1 MDSNQSGIDGGT
13 IWGQMIIQGE
23 QQYARLEMNQSAS
36 FSLIESLQF
45 KEADEMILPYWSK
58 NNAFEFQ
65 GKLEMINTGNHS
77 TA

>member
-36 FSLIESLQF
+36 FSLIEILQF
-45 KEADEMILPYWSK
+45 KKADEMINDVSLFSHIGLKIMHLNFRDNWK
-58 NNAFEFQ
+58 
-65 GKLEMINTGNHS
+65 
-77 TA
+77 